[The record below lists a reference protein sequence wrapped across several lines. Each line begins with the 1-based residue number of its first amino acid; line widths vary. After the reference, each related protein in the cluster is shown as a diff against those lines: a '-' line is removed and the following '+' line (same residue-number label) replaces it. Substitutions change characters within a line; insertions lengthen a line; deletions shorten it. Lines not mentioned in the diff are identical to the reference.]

1 MIIPADK
8 TTNYYLVDKD
18 DYLELRNKNITKDYK
33 KAGDKLFEETTKA
46 DLKIASELNIAD
58 RVHITSKQDWFV
70 NLKDH
75 KPNFHKN
82 PKCRLINPTKSF
94 LGRVAKQK
102 LQSIVENVRNKTK
115 LIQWKN
121 TSAVIRWF
129 KNLSNPNNKLTFIE
143 FDIVDY
149 YPSIT
154 KEIFENAIHWA
165 RNYTEISD
173 GDIEL
178 FYQTKKSLLYC
189 DEEIWTKK
197 ENSDFD
203 NAMGGYDSA
212 ELCDLVGL
220 YLLSKINT
228 LDIEAGLYR
237 DDGLA
242 VVDLTKYTRRQVE
255 NFKKSLC
262 KIFQETGLKITVE
275 ANHERVNF
283 LDITLDLP
291 SMSYWPYIKDNNIPR
306 YVHRKS
312 NHPRSIIN
320 NIPKGVNRRLSE
332 NSTNETLFKAAI
344 PVYQD
349 AFKNAGYDYAFK
361 YEPPKEAAEKPK
373 KNRQRRKT
381 YFNPPFSK
389 NLRTNVGQQFLKII
403 DKCFPP
409 GSKLNKIFNRNKV
422 KLSYR
427 TMNNLGSIISKHN
440 KQILNQNKVEVVP
453 PCNCD
458 SFPIQ
463 GYTGCP
469 LENQQCKKESV
480 IYNCKVTSEEGIETY
495 TGLTGGQIKT
505 RISQHTTDAKYAKNE
520 NNTTLS
526 KHLHKL
532 KNEGKAYQLKWS
544 LLDRGPVYN
553 PITRK
558 CRLCLLEKFYIIFK
572 TDTSSLNRR
581 SELFNTCRHRVQKI
595 LEKSQ
600 GKKKKKK
607 P

>member
-33 KAGDKLFEETTKA
+33 KAEDKLFEETTKA

-70 NLKDH
+70 SLKDH

-332 NSTNETLFKAAI
+332 NSSNEKLFKAAI

-361 YEPPKEAAEKPK
+361 YEPPKEAGEKPK
-373 KNRQRRKT
+373 KNRQRRKH
-381 YFNPPFSK
+381 
-389 NLRTNVGQQFLKII
+389 
-403 DKCFPP
+403 
-409 GSKLNKIFNRNKV
+409 
-422 KLSYR
+422 
-427 TMNNLGSIISKHN
+427 ISTH
-440 KQILNQNKVEVVP
+440 P
-453 PCNCD
+453 
-458 SFPIQ
+458 S
-463 GYTGCP
+463 
-469 LENQQCKKESV
+469 
-480 IYNCKVTSEEGIETY
+480 
-495 TGLTGGQIKT
+495 
-505 RISQHTTDAKYAKNE
+505 
-520 NNTTLS
+520 
-526 KHLHKL
+526 
-532 KNEGKAYQLKWS
+532 
-544 LLDRGPVYN
+544 
-553 PITRK
+553 
-558 CRLCLLEKFYIIFK
+558 
-572 TDTSSLNRR
+572 
-581 SELFNTCRHRVQKI
+581 QKI
-595 LEKSQ
+595 
-600 GKKKKKK
+600 
-607 P
+607 

>member
-1 MIIPADK
+1 MLPPPTVDELGPFEEEMHKLTKNLKFKHYTDSFQQTLNENCQKIKRESKMIIPADK

-58 RVHITSKQDWFV
+58 RVHITPKQDCFV
-70 NLKDH
+70 SLKDH
-75 KPNFHKN
+75 KPNFHNN

-275 ANHERVNF
+275 ANHERVN
-283 LDITLDLP
+283 
-291 SMSYWPYIKDNNIPR
+291 YY
-306 YVHRKS
+306 
-312 NHPRSIIN
+312 
-320 NIPKGVNRRLSE
+320 
-332 NSTNETLFKAAI
+332 
-344 PVYQD
+344 
-349 AFKNAGYDYAFK
+349 
-361 YEPPKEAAEKPK
+361 
-373 KNRQRRKT
+373 
-381 YFNPPFSK
+381 
-389 NLRTNVGQQFLKII
+389 
-403 DKCFPP
+403 
-409 GSKLNKIFNRNKV
+409 
-422 KLSYR
+422 
-427 TMNNLGSIISKHN
+427 
-440 KQILNQNKVEVVP
+440 
-453 PCNCD
+453 
-458 SFPIQ
+458 
-463 GYTGCP
+463 
-469 LENQQCKKESV
+469 
-480 IYNCKVTSEEGIETY
+480 
-495 TGLTGGQIKT
+495 
-505 RISQHTTDAKYAKNE
+505 
-520 NNTTLS
+520 
-526 KHLHKL
+526 
-532 KNEGKAYQLKWS
+532 
-544 LLDRGPVYN
+544 
-553 PITRK
+553 
-558 CRLCLLEKFYIIFK
+558 
-572 TDTSSLNRR
+572 
-581 SELFNTCRHRVQKI
+581 
-595 LEKSQ
+595 
-600 GKKKKKK
+600 
-607 P
+607 